1 MIKSIKTKMILVISL
16 LILLLI
22 AGSSWFAY
30 NQARNILEETIFN
43 AAADTARLNAEIITE
58 LLNGFK
64 NEIVNQVDLTVL
76 DGLKNALVDAD
87 SAQIIDIYW
96 LKEKNKL
103 VEVAEKN
110 DHLETLFI
118 ADLNGRTYITA
129 DITNQYNISDREYF
143 QKVIE
148 LGRAV
153 ISNPVVNKVTGEKV
167 IVIATPIIFNEKVV
181 GILGGTFHLGIF
193 QERVNNMKIN
203 GNGHGW
209 LIDSKMF
216 TVAHPDDKY
225 LGNKEIFKVEDNQGL
240 EEIASRMVR
249 GETGTDF
256 FKLNGVEKGIAFAP
270 IKLTGWSLAMVF
282 ESSKVMAPLKSIQ
295 KGSLWIGLIAV
306 LLGLIITYFIA
317 TYIAKPI
324 IKASKVVEK
333 LAAGDFREHNDSLNI
348 TRRDEVGSLI
358 QSINKMRKQLGKMI
372 KQVADLS
379 EQVAVTSKE
388 LSASGDQVG
397 ETAEQV
403 GGAIQ
408 DVAAGAEKQSVQLSE
423 TAENIKS
430 LIRQIEETGEISVNM
445 SKKAN
450 EVMDHITTGNVMV
463 ANSVDQI
470 TEVKT
475 DTTEVATT
483 ISSLGDTSNKI
494 GEIVELINGIAAQT
508 NLLALNAAIEA
519 ARAGEAGRGFSVVA
533 DEIRELAEESTR
545 ATEKIDGLI
554 KEIQNGVAAA
564 VNKMDEGIETV
575 DDSVKAIEE
584 TGEIFARIKEAAGE
598 LMQLIEKV
606 AGNSKEMADKSGQVE
621 NALND
626 VTAISQ
632 EAASNAEEVAAS
644 SEEQSAAT
652 EEIITSAS
660 QLAKMAGELA
670 DAVARFKF

>member
-22 AGSSWFAY
+22 AGSFWFAY
-30 NQARNILEETIFN
+30 NQARNILRETIIN
-43 AAADTARLNAEIITE
+43 AAADTARLNAEIISE

-64 NEIVNQVDLTVL
+64 NEIANQVDLTVL
-76 DGLKNALVDAD
+76 DGLKDALVDAD

-110 DHLETLFI
+110 NHLETLFI
-118 ADLNGRTYITA
+118 ADLNGRTYITD

-153 ISNPVVNKVTGEKV
+153 ISHSLVNKATGEKV

-181 GILGGTFHLGIF
+181 GVLGGTFHLGIF
-193 QERVNNMKIN
+193 QERVNSMKIN
-203 GNGHGW
+203 GNGYGW
-209 LIDSKMF
+209 LIDGKMF

-225 LGNKEIFKVEDNQGL
+225 LGNKEFFKVDNQGL

-306 LLGLIITYFIA
+306 LLGLIINYFIA

-379 EQVAVTSKE
+379 KQVAVTSKE

-430 LIRQIEETGEISVNM
+430 LIKQIEETGEISVNM

-483 ISSLGDTSNKI
+483 ISSLGDASNKI

-584 TGEIFARIKEAAGE
+584 TGKIFARIKEAAGE

-606 AGNSKEMADKSGQVE
+606 AGNSKDMADKSGQVE

-670 DAVARFKF
+670 DAVARFNF